1 MLGLQHHIAITCSDY
16 EQSLAFYQ
24 KLGFT
29 LIRRVW
35 REAKQD
41 YLTML
46 RCGEI
51 TLELF
56 TDPNA
61 PARITDPEALG
72 LRHLAFRIENVEE
85 TAAQLN
91 RLGIETE
98 PIREDKINGGRL
110 TFFRD
115 PDGLPLELHE

>member
-1 MLGLQHHIAITCSDY
+1 MLGIQHHVAITCSNYQRSLEFY
-16 EQSLAFYQ
+16 E

-29 LIRRVW
+29 VLRRAW
-35 REAKQD
+35 REAHQD

-56 TDPNA
+56 EDPHA
-61 PARITDPEALG
+61 PQQPNSSQLG
-72 LRHLAFRIENVEE
+72 LRHLAFRVENVEE

-91 RLGIETE
+91 GMGIETE

>member
-1 MLGLQHHIAITCSDY
+1 MLGIQHHVAITCSNYQRSLEFY
-16 EQSLAFYQ
+16 E

-29 LIRRVW
+29 VLRRTW
-35 REAKQD
+35 REAHHD

-56 TDPNA
+56 EDSHAPQQPN
-61 PARITDPEALG
+61 RSQLG
-72 LRHLAFRIENVEE
+72 LQHLAFRVENVEE

-91 RLGIETE
+91 GMGIETE

>member
-1 MLGLQHHIAITCSDY
+1 MLGVQHHVAITCSDY
-16 EQSLAFYQ
+16 QRSLAFYE

-29 LIRRVW
+29 VIRRVW
-35 REAKQD
+35 REYAQD

-46 RCGEI
+46 RCGDI

-56 TDPNA
+56 EDPSAALRPDA
-61 PARITDPEALG
+61 PQLG
-72 LRHLAFRIENVEE
+72 LRHWAFRVENVEQ
-85 TAAQLN
+85 AAKWLN
-91 RLGIETE
+91 DMGIETE

-115 PDGLPLELHE
+115 PDDLHLELHE

>member
-1 MLGLQHHIAITCSDY
+1 MLGVQHHVAITCSNYQRSLEFY
-16 EQSLAFYQ
+16 E

-29 LIRRVW
+29 VIRRVW
-35 REAKQD
+35 RESAQD

-46 RCGEI
+46 RCGDI

-56 TDPNA
+56 EDPSASLRPDA
-61 PARITDPEALG
+61 PQLG
-72 LRHLAFRIENVEE
+72 LRHWAFRVENVEQ
-85 TAAQLN
+85 AAAWLN
-91 RLGIETE
+91 AMGIETD

-115 PDGLPLELHE
+115 PDGLHLELHE